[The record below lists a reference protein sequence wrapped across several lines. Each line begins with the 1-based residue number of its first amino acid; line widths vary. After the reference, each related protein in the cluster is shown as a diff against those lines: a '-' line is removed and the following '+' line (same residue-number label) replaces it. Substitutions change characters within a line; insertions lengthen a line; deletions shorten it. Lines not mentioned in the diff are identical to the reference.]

1 MTKKRIKPFDLL
13 LKGLVY
19 LFSIVTAGALVY
31 LVGYILVRG
40 IPHIKPS
47 LFALHYTSDNVSV
60 TPAIIT
66 TLMII
71 AMALLVALPVGIGS
85 AIYLTEYAGRRNKLV
100 KVVRTTTETLA
111 GIPSIVYGLFGYLFF
126 LLFLR
131 FGYSIL
137 AGAMTLA
144 IMILPLIMRT
154 TEEAIL
160 AVSDG
165 LREGSFALGAGRL
178 TTIVKIILPSAMPG
192 IFSGIVL
199 AVGRI
204 VGESAAL
211 LYTAGTVAKIPG
223 SLFDSG
229 RTLAI
234 HLFVLSSEGLHTNEA
249 FATAVVL
256 MLIVVL
262 LNFLSGRIAKKWS
275 RS

>member
-1 MTKKRIKPFDLL
+1 MKRSKIKPFDLL
-13 LKGLVY
+13 LKALVY
-19 LFSIVTAGALVY
+19 FFALVTAGALVY

-66 TLMII
+66 TVMII

-100 KVVRTTTETLA
+100 KAVRTTTETLA

-137 AGAMTLA
+137 AGSMTLA

-211 LYTAGTVAKIPG
+211 LYTAGTVAKIPQ
-223 SLFDSG
+223 SIFDSG

-256 MLIVVL
+256 ILIVVL
-262 LNFLSGRIAKKWS
+262 LNYLSGRIAKKWS
-275 RS
+275 RG

>member
-1 MTKKRIKPFDLL
+1 MKNKRLKPFDLL
-13 LKGLVY
+13 LKSLVY
-19 LFSIVTAGALVY
+19 LFSVVTVGALFY

-40 IPHIKPS
+40 VPYIKPS
-47 LFALHYTSDNVSV
+47 LFELKYTSDNASV
-60 TPAIIT
+60 VPAIIT
-66 TLMII
+66 TIMVVAL
-71 AMALLVALPVGIGS
+71 ALLVALPIGIGS
-85 AIYLTEYAGRRNKLV
+85 AIYLTEYAGRRNRLV
-100 KVVRTTTETLA
+100 RIVRLTTETLA

-126 LLFLR
+126 LLFLG

-137 AGAMTLA
+137 SGAMTLS

-160 AVSDG
+160 AVPDG

-192 IFSGIVL
+192 IFAGIVL

-211 LYTAGTVAKIPG
+211 IYTAGTVAQIPG
-223 SLFDSG
+223 SVFASG

-234 HLFVLSSEGLHTNEA
+234 HLFALSSEGLHTNEA

-256 MLIVVL
+256 IVVVAL
-262 LNFLSGRIAKKWS
+262 LNLLSGAIARKWV
-275 RS
+275 RK